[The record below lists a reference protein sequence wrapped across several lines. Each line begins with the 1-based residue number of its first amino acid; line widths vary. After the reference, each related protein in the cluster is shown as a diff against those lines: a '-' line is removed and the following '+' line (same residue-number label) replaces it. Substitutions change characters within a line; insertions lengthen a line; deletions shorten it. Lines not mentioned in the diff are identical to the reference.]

1 MHHDS
6 LIKKE
11 IIFSFI
17 DIIDRSGISVADPQR
32 KPRYVRLDSSGVYLT
47 PADFISSALLQT
59 LTGETACGM
68 AAQLQGS
75 CRCIFGY
82 LGSMAVHVI

>member
-1 MHHDS
+1 MHPDS

-11 IIFSFI
+11 LIFSFI
-17 DIIDRSGISVADPQR
+17 DIIDRSGISVTAPQR
-32 KPRYVRLDSSGVYLT
+32 KPRYVRLDSSGVDLT

-59 LTGETACGM
+59 LTPGTACGR

-75 CRCIFGY
+75 CRCSFGY
-82 LGSMAVHVI
+82 LGSRTVHVI